1 MEVEGLLLPMNYLWQ
16 PDSYLSDAVS
26 YNKHPLG
33 VPFTILKDS
42 DRSCLLHYCCAGCAR
57 RQLTN
62 P

>member
-33 VPFTILKDS
+33 VPFAILKDS
-42 DRSCLLHYCCAGCAR
+42 DRSCLLH
-57 RQLTN
+57 
-62 P
+62 